1 MTRLATAPTRGRAL
15 LGADDPPPF
24 VILNEHGA
32 APALLVCD
40 HASRAFPRSLARL
53 GLSEF
58 ATWRHIAWDIGAA
71 ELTRGLADALG
82 APAVLAGYSRL
93 VVDCNRSPD
102 DVEAFR
108 ATSDGHEI
116 PGNRLLTDSDRAKRL
131 ACLFDPYHEAIGAML
146 GGFRSRGVVPLFISV
161 HTFTPAMG
169 GDDRPWHV
177 GVLWDRDEASARY
190 LISGLRAEPGLVVGD
205 NEPYSGKH
213 PSDFT
218 VHQHAEAAGL
228 PYVCLEIRQDQFES
242 PAGTERWV
250 RRLARLIGPM
260 LDDPSLR
267 RLRSGEGRW
276 LRANRR

>member
-1 MTRLATAPTRGRAL
+1 M
-15 LGADDPPPF
+15 
-24 VILNEHGA
+24 
-32 APALLVCD
+32 
-40 HASRAFPRSLARL
+40 
-53 GLSEF
+53 
-58 ATWRHIAWDIGAA
+58 AWDIGAA
-71 ELTRGLADALG
+71 ELTRGLAGALG

-108 ATSDGHEI
+108 IVSDGTRS
-116 PGNRLLTDSDRAKRL
+116 PATAALTESDRAQRL
-131 ACLFDPYHEAIGAML
+131 ACVFDPYHEAIGAML
-146 GGFRSRGVVPLFISV
+146 DGFRLRGVVPLFVSV
-161 HTFTPAMG
+161 HTFTPTMG
-169 GDDRPWHV
+169 GSDRPWHV

-190 LISGLRAEPGLVVGD
+190 LISGLRAETGLVVGD

-218 VHQHAEAAGL
+218 VHQHAESAGL

-250 RRLARLIGPM
+250 RRLAKLIGPM
-260 LDDPSLR
+260 LEDPALR
-267 RLRSGEGRW
+267 RLRSGEARW